1 MKEWVKPAFAM
12 PERYIKV
19 VEPTDNVGT
28 MLRDI
33 EQGETIDIAVGDEVF
48 TVTVSEDIPFGHKVA
63 IEDIP
68 EGETVYKY
76 GVSIGYASQ
85 DIDAGEWIHVHN
97 VDSNY
102 GRGDLADDQTV
113 EAVSE

>member
-1 MKEWVKPAFAM
+1 M

-19 VEPTDNVGT
+19 VEAEDNVGT
-28 MLRDI
+28 LLRDA
-33 EQGETIDIAVGDEVF
+33 EEGETLDISVDDDVV
-48 TVTVSEDIPFGHKVA
+48 TVTLSEDIQFGHKVA
-63 IEDIP
+63 IHDIP

-76 GVSIGYASQ
+76 GVSIGYASK
-85 DIDAGEWIHVHN
+85 DISQGDWVHVHN

-102 GRGDLADDQTV
+102 GRGDLAGEEAA